1 MSINITKKL
10 RNQRKNQ
17 YINKTFDDF
26 RNELIDYA
34 GLHFSDKIQDFSES
48 SLGGMLLDF
57 AAIVGDSLSFYVDQ
71 QFNELNYETATNLQN
86 IKSHLRKAGIKGG
99 NASPSSVYV
108 NFYIEVDVDDSKQL
122 NDIAPKK
129 SDLPIIK
136 KGTILS
142 SDTGIDF
149 VLSEDVN
156 FASNFKKTVSETD
169 DDGIPLKLV
178 LEKEGLC
185 TSGQVSIETV
195 SFEPDD
201 DNNFLSYRLNNSNV
215 QKIVSVVD
223 NDFNEY
229 YEVEY
234 LSQDTVYL
242 KVENS
247 NENFLYPTIAPFRF
261 TLENNYDTN
270 TSLIRFGNGL
280 GKTLSDNILTNPDD
294 LILPL
299 KDRNYSSGSSLDPNF
314 LVKSN
319 SLGVSPAGKTLV
331 ITYLHGGG
339 TSHNVPPES
348 INTIDRPLL
357 IFPNLDDSDQNFDLI
372 TEEIAETLDCTN
384 LVESVGGLDALTIDE
399 LKLQIPNTIV
409 SQNRIVS
416 EKDLISRIYTMPSDY
431 GKVHKLAVLSNQY
444 TNLAKDIFVICKN
457 QEDFYV
463 YANDALKI
471 NLKNY
476 INEFRVLGDTFNILD
491 APIYNFSIDLTIK
504 VKQNYIVEDVLDNVI
519 ARIIQN
525 MNFDAMQINE
535 AINVND
541 IINIVLN
548 TDGVSSIVTLPENII
563 RSKNNDDNF
572 YDDVDEIFIEYSN
585 NTFSPKQDYTDG
597 FIFPHRGGI
606 FELKHLEY
614 DIVAR
619 NG

>member
-10 RNQRKNQ
+10 RNQRRNQ
-17 YINKTFDDF
+17 YINKTFEDF

-108 NFYIEVDVDDSKQL
+108 NFYIEVDVDPAS
-122 NDIAPKK
+122 DISNIVPKK
-129 SDLPIIK
+129 TNLPIVK
-136 KGTILS
+136 KGTVLS
-142 SDTGIDF
+142 SSSGITF
-149 VLSEDVN
+149 ILSEDVD
-156 FASNFKKTVSETD
+156 FSINFKKTVSETD
-169 DDGIPLKLV
+169 DDGIPLRLI

-185 TSGQVSIETV
+185 TSGQISVESV
-195 SFEPDD
+195 DF
-201 DNNFLSYRLNNSNV
+201 DNDTSNSFLSYRLNNSNI
-215 QKIVSVVD
+215 QKVISVVD

-229 YEVEY
+229 YEVEF

-247 NENFLYPTIAPFRF
+247 KENFLYPTIAPFRF
-261 TLENNYDTN
+261 TLESNYENNT
-270 TSLIRFGNGL
+270 TLIRFGNGA
-280 GKTLSDNILTNPDD
+280 GKTLNDNILINPDTF
-294 LILPL
+294 ILPL
-299 KDRNYSSGSSLDPNF
+299 KDRSYNSSASLDPNF
-314 LVKSN
+314 LIKSN
-319 SLGVSPAGKTLV
+319 SLGVSPAGKTVV

-339 TSHNVPPES
+339 VSHNVPAES
-348 INTIDRPLL
+348 IDSIIRPLL
-357 IFPNLDDSDQNFDLI
+357 VFPNISDSNDDF
-372 TEEIAETLDCTN
+372 EEVTQDVSSTLDCIN
-384 LVESVGGLDALTIDE
+384 LLESVGGSNALTIDD
-399 LKLQIPNTIV
+399 LKLQIPSMIV

-416 EKDLISRIYTMPSDY
+416 EKDLLSRIYTMPSDY

-444 TNLAKDIFVICKN
+444 TNLAKDIFIVCKN
-457 QEDFYV
+457 NEDFYV
-463 YANDALKI
+463 HANDALKT

-491 APIYNFSIDLTIK
+491 SPIYNFSIDLTLR
-504 VKQNYIVEDVLDNVI
+504 VKQNFIVEDVLDNVI
-519 ARIIQN
+519 ARVIQN
-525 MNFDAMQINE
+525 MDFESIQINE

-541 IINIVLN
+541 IINVVLN
-548 TDGVSSIVTLPENII
+548 TDGVASIITLPENIV
-563 RSKNNDDNF
+563 RSKNSNDNF
-572 YDDVDEIFIEYSN
+572 FDDVDEIFIEYSN
-585 NTFSPKQDYTDG
+585 NTFSPRQDYIDG